1 MTLSRNDKSTSIS
14 TQMDSL
20 IPASKISTLTQGCS
34 SGPWPTASSSL
45 SSRRYSTPKSSWTA
59 RKVKAETARYEKIPI
74 ITDFTDENGTDRMQE
89 TIKENYD
96 RIKAEAA
103 EIVDKELDR
112 LRKDPV
118 LCKLLLP
125 EQGA

>member
-1 MTLSRNDKSTSIS
+1 
-14 TQMDSL
+14 MDSE
-20 IPASKISTLTQGCS
+20 
-34 SGPWPTASSSL
+34 
-45 SSRRYSTPKSSWTA
+45 
-59 RKVKAETARYEKIPI
+59 KVKAETARYVKIPI
-74 ITDFTDENGTDRMQE
+74 ITDFTDENGVDRMQE

-118 LCKLLLP
+118 LSKLLPP